1 MAASGDEGPRCCARK
16 RRESGS
22 RPTQAAAAASI
33 LLRNVP
39 RRERFHTELIGSS
52 PRVWLQEQG
61 DAPAAPWAAGHPR
74 GEAGLGRVGYL
85 HSHAAAAASMARAP
99 TSKVGYSTGANRDR
113 KSTRLNSS
121 H

>member
-1 MAASGDEGPRCCARK
+1 MRISDWSSDVC
-16 RRESGS
+16 SS
-22 RPTQAAAAASI
+22 D
-33 LLRNVP
+33 L
-39 RRERFHTELIGSS
+39 FHTELIGSS

-99 TSKVGYSTGANRDR
+99 TSKGGSSTGANRGAWWLGMLR
-113 KSTRLNSS
+113 TGPTATALARTEARRVGKECGGTGRT
-121 H
+121 